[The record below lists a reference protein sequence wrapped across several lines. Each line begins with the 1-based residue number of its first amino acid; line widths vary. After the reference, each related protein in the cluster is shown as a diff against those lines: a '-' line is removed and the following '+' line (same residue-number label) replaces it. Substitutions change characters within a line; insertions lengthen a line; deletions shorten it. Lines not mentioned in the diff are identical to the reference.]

1 MAQLPPSVPASLAP
15 PPSPSVTSLLRSL
28 ALSRPPSRPSW
39 VLGCCAAVLLCQ
51 STVTCAKMEARK
63 RKAPRRAPRK
73 APLLKARRAETKAAA
88 ATKHSS
94 GGGGAKAARPRKHA
108 AGEVDEAEDA
118 HDAKM
123 TVDGEEDEEES
134 GDEEEEEE
142 ESGDEGEESEEEE
155 EDSEEDEDEEDPD
168 RLYCICQKP
177 YEAGKPMVQCD
188 MCDDWYA
195 PQ

>member
-1 MAQLPPSVPASLAP
+1 
-15 PPSPSVTSLLRSL
+15 
-28 ALSRPPSRPSW
+28 
-39 VLGCCAAVLLCQ
+39 
-51 STVTCAKMEARK
+51 MEARK
-63 RKAPRRAPRK
+63 RKAPRSVSRK

-134 GDEEEEEE
+134 GDEEESEE
-142 ESGDEGEESEEEE
+142 ESE
-155 EDSEEDEDEEDPD
+155 EDSEEEDEDDEDPD